1 MWGHEPE
8 PGAALGEAHSAAQ
21 ERKETGRLEAL
32 SDGVFAIA
40 MTLLVLGIPIPTSE
54 KLHAQH
60 MTLQA
65 AVLNTSA
72 LLPFLTYVISFLTI
86 LVMWINHHY
95 MFQFVARID
104 RFFVVANGLLLMVIV
119 FVNYPT
125 ALAANFVGSADGEFA
140 AIAYNV
146 TLISASLLYNALWF
160 RIVSH
165 QRLLVAD
172 ADPQEVASYSRQY
185 LFGGPMYVV
194 ALGLAFVNPGLSIAL
209 DAALAIF
216 WAFTGKITRTQVR
229 RLTTRH
235 TAEAPSAPMRQEER

>member
-1 MWGHEPE
+1 MWRHQ
-8 PGAALGEAHSAAQ
+8 LAHSAEQ

-54 KLHAQH
+54 KLKAADL
-60 MTLQA
+60 TLQA
-65 AVLNTSA
+65 AVLNSSA
-72 LLPFLTYVISFLTI
+72 LLPFLTYVVSFLTI

-95 MFQFVARID
+95 MCQFVARID

-125 ALAANFVGSADGEFA
+125 ALVANFVGTPDGRFA

-146 TLISASLLYNALWF
+146 TLIIASLLYNALWF
-160 RIVSH
+160 RIIGH
-165 QRLLVAD
+165 RGRLLAAD
-172 ADPQEVASYSRQY
+172 ADPAEVASYTRQY

-194 ALGLAFVNPGLSIAL
+194 ALALAFVNPGLSIAL

-229 RLTTRH
+229 QM
-235 TAEAPSAPMRQEER
+235 TARYAAKAPGAAPGQVDETER